1 MSFPNISKWTKT
13 DPKTRPSAQ
22 AEQRAMQ
29 SLPQAVM
36 AEISFGSNKLNVSQ
50 KAPALVW
57 DHFQVC
63 KISLVLRETLE
74 SKVHTG
80 HHRWSVGTV
89 GSTWPRTLP
98 AAERHSF
105 HFISPWLIFPLANRD
120 KTISSSRRR
129 IEKIIHA

>member
-50 KAPALVW
+50 KAPALV
-57 DHFQVC
+57 
-63 KISLVLRETLE
+63 
-74 SKVHTG
+74 
-80 HHRWSVGTV
+80 
-89 GSTWPRTLP
+89 
-98 AAERHSF
+98 
-105 HFISPWLIFPLANRD
+105 
-120 KTISSSRRR
+120 
-129 IEKIIHA
+129 